1 MAVPAHSLT
10 EACKGKP
17 LSLFFSFCFCYY
29 YFFNTAYLCPE
40 TANFAGKLYAYF
52 VYGAALCTALAGGPT
67 G

>member
-1 MAVPAHSLT
+1 MQRQTTLPIFFF
-10 EACKGKP
+10 
-17 LSLFFSFCFCYY
+17 LFLLLL
-29 YFFNTAYLCPE
+29 FFNTAYLCPE